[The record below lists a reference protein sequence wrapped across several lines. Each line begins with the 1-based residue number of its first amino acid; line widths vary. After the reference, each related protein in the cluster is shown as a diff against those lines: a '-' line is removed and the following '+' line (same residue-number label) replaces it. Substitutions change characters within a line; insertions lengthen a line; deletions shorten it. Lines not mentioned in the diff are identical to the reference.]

1 MHCTLDSKFSGL
13 LFASFSSDFQ
23 NPRLIFQTIFA
34 AHDAMLLPAGLLTS
48 ITAKLTSCTKPAPDR
63 E

>member
-1 MHCTLDSKFSGL
+1 MLDSKFNDL

-23 NPRLIFQTIFA
+23 NPRLIFWTIPA
-34 AHDAMLLPAGLLTS
+34 AHNAMFLSAGLLTS
-48 ITAKLTSCTKPAPDR
+48 ITAKLTSCTKPSPDI